1 MQKALVTGATGFLG
15 REITDHLR
23 SAGFE
28 VKTLGRSKCDYNFSL
43 EKGEPSFNQKFDLVV
58 HVAGKAH
65 IVPKTKEEADD
76 FFAVNVTGTENLL
89 KELDSSDIKEFVFI
103 SSVSAYGLKQGLLIN
118 EDNPLLASDPYGKS
132 KILAETIIHEW
143 CMKRNIIYTAL
154 RLPLLVGKNPPG
166 NLGSMIKSIKKGLF
180 FTIGGGNASKSMV
193 LTRDV
198 ARVIPLISNIGGVY
212 NVTDGYNPTFREL
225 SDAFEKNYNKKV
237 YNLPLLPFKILAS
250 IGDKFAFI
258 PFNSQVLNKIILNFT
273 FDDSK
278 LKKAVVNW
286 KPIPVLDYLKTNV
299 L

>member
-1 MQKALVTGATGFLG
+1 MQKSLVTGATGFLG
-15 REITDHLR
+15 REITDHLK

-43 EKGEPSFNQKFDLVV
+43 EKGEPSFHQKFDLVV

-89 KELDSSDIKEFVFI
+89 KALDSSDIKEFVFI

-118 EDNPLLASDPYGKS
+118 EDNPLLASDPYGRS
-132 KILAETIIHEW
+132 KILAESVIQDW
-143 CMKRNIIYTAL
+143 CSKRNVTYTAL

-166 NLGSMIKSIKKGLF
+166 NLGAMIQSVKKNKF
-180 FTIGGGNASKSMV
+180 FTIGGGVATKSMV

-198 ARVIPLISNIGGVY
+198 ARLIPMISKIGGVY

-237 YNLPLLPFKILAS
+237 YNLPLFPFKILAS

-258 PFNSQVLNKIILNFT
+258 PFNTLMLNKIILNFT

-278 LKKAVVNW
+278 LRKALVDW
-286 KPIPVLDYLKTNV
+286 KPTPVIDYLKSNV

>member
-1 MQKALVTGATGFLG
+1 MKQILVTGAKGFLG
-15 REITDHLR
+15 REITDFLR
-23 SAGFE
+23 SEGHE
-28 VKTLGRSKCDYNFSL
+28 VKTLGRSECDYNFRL
-43 EKGEPSFNQKFDLVV
+43 EKGLPLFDQKFDLVV
-58 HVAGKAH
+58 HAAGKAH

-89 KELDSSDIKEFVFI
+89 KSLESANVKEFVFI
-103 SSVSAYGLKQGLLIN
+103 SSVSAYGLRQGILIN

-143 CMKRNIIYTAL
+143 CMKRNVIYTAL

-180 FTIGGGNASKSMV
+180 FTIGGGTASKSMV
-193 LTRDV
+193 LTRDI

-225 SDAFEKNYNKKV
+225 SDAFENNYNKKV